1 MPLIYFKKKKMDK
14 VLNYYRSVFVVL
26 LSLISIN
33 KVHAQMQQMMQK
45 GMNAGRL
52 YGKVMDSKTNKPV
65 EFAAVQVSVFKKDS
79 TGTLKENILNGQLTQ
94 GNGDFSLEQLPVMG
108 ELTFKIAAM
117 GYKPYEQK
125 VKFEIKMPQGGA
137 QGTNWQQAL
146 NAIDKDL
153 GNIKIEPNVVAL
165 QEVQIDGTAPIL
177 ELRPDKKVFNVE
189 KNPIATGGTAEDV
202 LKQVPSVNVDMD
214 GNVTLRNAAPQI
226 FVDGRPTTLTVD
238 QIPAD
243 AIQEVEIITNP
254 SAKYDASGGMAGILN
269 IVLKKT
275 DVLVITEWFVPVQIQ
290 EEE

>member
-177 ELRPDKKVFNVE
+177 ELRPDKK
-189 KNPIATGGTAEDV
+189 D
-202 LKQVPSVNVDMD
+202 LM
-214 GNVTLRNAAPQI
+214 
-226 FVDGRPTTLTVD
+226 
-238 QIPAD
+238 
-243 AIQEVEIITNP
+243 
-254 SAKYDASGGMAGILN
+254 
-269 IVLKKT
+269 LKK
-275 DVLVITEWFVPVQIQ
+275 IQ
-290 EEE
+290 SQQEARQKMC

>member
-125 VKFEIKMPQGGA
+125 VKFEIKIHLVFKIQ
-137 QGTNWQQAL
+137 
-146 NAIDKDL
+146 KD
-153 GNIKIEPNVVAL
+153 ERV
-165 QEVQIDGTAPIL
+165 D
-177 ELRPDKKVFNVE
+177 
-189 KNPIATGGTAEDV
+189 IAMI
-202 LKQVPSVNVDMD
+202 S
-214 GNVTLRNAAPQI
+214 
-226 FVDGRPTTLTVD
+226 
-238 QIPAD
+238 
-243 AIQEVEIITNP
+243 
-254 SAKYDASGGMAGILN
+254 GILRDDRAK
-269 IVLKKT
+269 L
-275 DVLVITEWFVPVQIQ
+275 
-290 EEE
+290 